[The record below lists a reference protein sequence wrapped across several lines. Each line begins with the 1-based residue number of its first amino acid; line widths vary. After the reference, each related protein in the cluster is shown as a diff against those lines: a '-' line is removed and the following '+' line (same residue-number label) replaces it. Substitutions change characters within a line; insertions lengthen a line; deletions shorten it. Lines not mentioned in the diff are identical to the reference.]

1 MAAQGQA
8 SLKKQKENHSMGA
21 AFKEYADYDALGLA
35 DLIASKAIS
44 VQEVL
49 DAALHRIEQLNPL
62 VNAVS
67 VSMSDIAR
75 AQLEKGL
82 PEGIFRGV
90 PILLKDLEVS
100 NYPGVPT
107 QVGSRMLAHN
117 QPQSISHTVHALMAA
132 GFTLAGKTRVPNFG
146 ISATTE
152 PVFGGPVRNPW
163 HTGYSAG
170 GSSGG
175 AAAAVAAGMVPI
187 AQATDAA
194 GSLRLPASHCHLFG
208 LKVSRGRVS
217 AAPAGEFAGG
227 LGSAHVLSH
236 TVRDSAAALDIA
248 CQPCPGDPYFA
259 PPPSIPYLQA
269 MQQAPARLR
278 IAISLNCPPGANIDP
293 DVVTTIQT
301 AGKLCESLGHAVME
315 NTPCFDF
322 AQATHDLVLIHGAN
336 LSSRV
341 ETLLEALGRAPG
353 PEDIEEAA
361 LDWAA
366 MGRKYTAADYADA
379 SRRLQTVGRSFG
391 RFHQDYDI
399 LLTPVAA
406 QPALPL
412 GTLSM
417 RKSFEEGYLS
427 DLFAHMAFTS
437 VTNATGQ
444 PGMSVPMG
452 FSSNGLPIG
461 AQFTAAYGREDL
473 LLALAAQIEQAR
485 PWRQQHSQV
494 WHLEQGI

>member
-1 MAAQGQA
+1 
-8 SLKKQKENHSMGA
+8 MGA
-21 AFKEYADYDALGLA
+21 AFKEYANYDALGLA
-35 DLIASKAIS
+35 ELIAAKTVSP
-44 VQEVL
+44 QEVL
-49 DAALHRIEQLNPL
+49 EAALYRIEKLNPV

-75 AQLEKGL
+75 EQVKKGL
-82 PEGIFRGV
+82 PEGVFRGV

-100 NYPGVPT
+100 NLPGVPT
-107 QVGSRMLAHN
+107 QVGSRMLENNLPSSA
-117 QPQSISHTVHALMAA
+117 SHAVNAFIAA

-163 HTGYSAG
+163 NLDHSAG

-217 AAPAGEFAGG
+217 ASPAGEFAGG
-227 LGSAHVLSH
+227 MGSAHVLSH

-248 CQPCPGDPYFA
+248 CQPCAGDPYFA
-259 PPPSIPYLQA
+259 PPPSVPYLQA
-269 MQQAPARLR
+269 MQHTPKGLR
-278 IAISLNCPPGANIDP
+278 IAINLNTPPGATVDAEVI
-293 DVVTTIQT
+293 TTIQA
-301 AGKLCESLGHAVME
+301 AGRMCEALGHTVTEDA
-315 NTPCFDF
+315 PSFDF
-322 AQATHDLVLIHGAN
+322 GQATHDLVLIHGAN

-341 ETLLEALGRAPG
+341 NTLLKELGRTPD

-361 LDWAA
+361 ISWAE
-366 MGRKYTAADYADA
+366 MGRKYTAADYAD
-379 SRRLQTVGRSFG
+379 SLRRLQAIGRTFG
-391 RFHQDYDI
+391 QFHQDYDV

-412 GTLSM
+412 GKLSM
-417 RKSFEEGYLS
+417 RKSFEEGYLN

-437 VTNATGQ
+437 VSNATGQ
-444 PGMSVPMG
+444 PTMSVPMG
-452 FSSNGLPIG
+452 FSSSGLPIG
-461 AQFTAAYGREDL
+461 AQFTAAYGREDV
-473 LLALAAQIEQAR
+473 LLALAAQIEQAQ
-485 PWRQQHSQV
+485 PWR
-494 WHLEQGI
+494 HLRSPIFSLES